1 MRNILK
7 VSSINIIKKTYLVYI
22 ISILIL
28 FGLNVLILINLT
40 NKNDFFYMIQI
51 NALIFSTMF
60 CFSLIGVPLLFKGE
74 IWKPKLYIKAL
85 IFFTL
90 SLLFLPFYCTIL
102 IGIIHISNFS
112 LVYLIEIAVYVYI
125 SFILI
130 KTMVDSLK
138 LIKAKYSDK
147 TVETIIDIYSKLFN
161 VLSLIM
167 VLITAYLGMA
177 GFGIGR
183 NISLYTLL
191 ITIGLIVI
199 NIILYI
205 FSYGS
210 YARIFLKDLLNG
222 FRN

>member
-1 MRNILK
+1 
-7 VSSINIIKKTYLVYI
+7 
-22 ISILIL
+22 
-28 FGLNVLILINLT
+28 
-40 NKNDFFYMIQI
+40 
-51 NALIFSTMF
+51 
-60 CFSLIGVPLLFKGE
+60 
-74 IWKPKLYIKAL
+74 
-85 IFFTL
+85 
-90 SLLFLPFYCTIL
+90 
-102 IGIIHISNFS
+102 
-112 LVYLIEIAVYVYI
+112 
-125 SFILI
+125 
-130 KTMVDSLK
+130 
-138 LIKAKYSDK
+138 AKYSDK